1 MQAYANG
8 LETEVTRLLEEN
20 ARLRRQVDRVS
31 SLIVVGVHFQYM
43 GWPTLI
49 NCVLPFILFVH
60 FDLDFSIFQNC

>member
-31 SLIVVGVHFQYM
+31 SLVVVGVHFQSM

-49 NCVLPFILFVH
+49 RSFYLSISIL
-60 FDLDFSIFQNC
+60 IFQYFKIVSPF